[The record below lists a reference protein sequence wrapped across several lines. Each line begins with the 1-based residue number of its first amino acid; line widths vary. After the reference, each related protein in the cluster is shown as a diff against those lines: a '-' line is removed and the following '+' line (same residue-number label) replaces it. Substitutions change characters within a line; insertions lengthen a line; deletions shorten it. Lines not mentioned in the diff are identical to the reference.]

1 MAGNSHKFILSPAL
15 TEYNLLTMVRK
26 SEPFSR
32 MGGGGGGRTVLNT
45 IFTLLHTIFLL
56 ERYPFHIPSIDKIND
71 TPFTYLV

>member
-32 MGGGGGGRTVLNT
+32 MGGGGGGGGTVLNT
-45 IFTLLHTIFLL
+45 IFTLLHTIFFIGKVPLS
-56 ERYPFHIPSIDKIND
+56 YTF
-71 TPFTYLV
+71 Y

>member
-15 TEYNLLTMVRK
+15 TEYNLFTMVRK

-32 MGGGGGGRTVLNT
+32 MGGGGRIVLNT
-45 IFTLLHTIFLL
+45 IFTLLYTIFLL